1 MIDQK
6 FLLPTEVENEKSVEK
21 GKTASLANKLDH
33 PALINPKLEMSK
45 TKLIRKAP
53 HNLTLLRVNDLTTV
67 EKERNAQKEIA
78 VQIGAIMIAEGTGS
92 NHKIDTLT
100 QDILLPAIIATLPA
114 TTLPITTTIL
124 PLDNDSTLKSV
135 IVIAMIETFLTNGT
149 CDTIPHTI
157 ITVEIIHRHLMPIHN
172 AEICLM
178 CESITLFLKKLPK
191 KF

>member
-6 FLLPTEVENEKSVEK
+6 FLLPTEVENEKSIEK

-33 PALINPKLEMSK
+33 PALINSKLEMSK
-45 TKLIRKAP
+45 TKLICKAP

-100 QDILLPAIIATLPA
+100 QGTTLDMTIATLPETIPP
-114 TTLPITTTIL
+114 TTLTTPL
-124 PLDNDSTLKSV
+124 PDIDHIPKNV
-135 IVIAMIETFLTNGT
+135 IIIAMIETLPTSVT
-149 CDTIPHTI
+149 LDAIPHI
-157 ITVEIIHRHLMPIHN
+157 ITTVKIVLRHPMLTPSKEIPL
-172 AEICLM
+172 
-178 CESITLFLKKLPK
+178 
-191 KF
+191 